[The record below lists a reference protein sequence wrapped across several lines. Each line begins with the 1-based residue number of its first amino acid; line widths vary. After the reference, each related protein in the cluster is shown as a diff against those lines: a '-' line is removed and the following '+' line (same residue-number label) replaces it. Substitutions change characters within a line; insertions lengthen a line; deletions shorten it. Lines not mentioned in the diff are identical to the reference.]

1 MAFMGFL
8 DDFIKVRKRHNR
20 GIFWKQKN
28 YITMLLS
35 FGIAWWLV
43 AGTGHRRDHLPDP
56 RRLPGVGAAD
66 RRCGS
71 SWPA

>member
-8 DDFIKVRKRHNR
+8 DDLIKVRQHRNR

-43 AGTGHRRDHLPDP
+43 AGTGIAETISLTRADY
-56 RRLPGVGAAD
+56 PGGSCRA
-66 RRCGS
+66 RCGS
-71 SWPA
+71 SGPA